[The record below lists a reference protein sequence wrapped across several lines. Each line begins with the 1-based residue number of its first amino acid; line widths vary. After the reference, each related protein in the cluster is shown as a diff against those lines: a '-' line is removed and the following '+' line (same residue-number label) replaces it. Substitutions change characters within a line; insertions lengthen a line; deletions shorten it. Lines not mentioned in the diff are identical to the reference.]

1 VFALVLLS
9 EEMTWLQVAGGAL
22 IAGGI
27 LSARRR
33 PPAPASE

>member
-1 VFALVLLS
+1 VQVL
-9 EEMTWLQVAGGAL
+9 GGIL

-27 LSARRR
+27 LAARRR